1 MFKIEIESDSLH
13 GLLDQIRG
21 LAVQLGENLGETDV
35 PSGTQAVAT
44 ESEAPESGSEAPAK
58 EKKTRKP
65 RAKKA
70 DTKTVG
76 KRELP
81 AAQTATGKGNGK
93 ADAEVPSDE
102 DLNEMARSY
111 AVKHGF
117 ETVRAMLT
125 EVGAE
130 RISAMTDDQK
140 RSFHVALTQTQEA
153 S

>member
-1 MFKIEIESDSLH
+1 MFKIEIVADTVPQLREALVRH
-13 GLLDQIRG
+13 LEGLQ
-21 LAVQLGENLGETDV
+21 ADV

-44 ESEAPESGSEAPAK
+44 EPKAPESGSETPATP

-93 ADAEVPSDE
+93 ADTEVPSDE

>member
-1 MFKIEIESDSLH
+1 MFKIEIVADTVPQLREALYRH
-13 GLLDQIRG
+13 LEGLG
-21 LAVQLGENLGETDV
+21 ADV
-35 PSGTQAVAT
+35 PVGTPAETVAT
-44 ESEAPESGSEAPAK
+44 ESEAPESGSETPATS
-58 EKKTRKP
+58 EKKPRKS

-81 AAQTATGKGNGK
+81 AAQTATGRGNGK
-93 ADAEVPSDE
+93 AEAEVPSDE

-140 RSFHVALTQTQEA
+140 RSFHIALTQTQEA